1 MKKLN
6 KFQFEK
12 TLKAS
17 RAYLL
22 FTSGKH
28 NFIREYYLKIE
39 STNLN
44 SSLFKVKL
52 PKLPHHIK
60 KQFIIKSGKL

>member
-1 MKKLN
+1 MKKPN

-22 FTSGKH
+22 FTSDKH
-28 NFIREYYLKIE
+28 NFTREYYLKIE
-39 STNLN
+39 STN
-44 SSLFKVKL
+44 
-52 PKLPHHIK
+52 
-60 KQFIIKSGKL
+60 